1 MRIKTANIIRNMVP
15 APPGAVV
22 VWYGKDSDNEPFYCR
37 TTPCLAIAHFSNHIL
52 VNRGDGD
59 ELVGKRVVGQEF
71 APLTYCS
78 GNQWYEADESVGEQI
93 MTPQTTMAEIVLR
106 LEQQSY
112 DTSEALPV
120 ILGAL
125 RKVGIVPQ

>member
-22 VWYGKDSDNEPFYCR
+22 VWYGKDDETTPFYCR
-37 TTPCLAIAHFSNHIL
+37 TTPCLAIVHFAEHI
-52 VNRGDGD
+52 VIDRGDRD
-59 ELVGKRVVGQEF
+59 ILVGKRIVGQEF

-112 DTSEALPV
+112 DINEALPV
-120 ILGAL
+120 ILSAL